1 MTTIRVSES
10 VVAVDLCIMPFVCG
24 YILSVTVTDLREEH
38 DIAASA
44 RGALIVHMHCK
55 FVRL

>member
-1 MTTIRVSES
+1 M
-10 VVAVDLCIMPFVCG
+10 VAVDLCIMPFVCG